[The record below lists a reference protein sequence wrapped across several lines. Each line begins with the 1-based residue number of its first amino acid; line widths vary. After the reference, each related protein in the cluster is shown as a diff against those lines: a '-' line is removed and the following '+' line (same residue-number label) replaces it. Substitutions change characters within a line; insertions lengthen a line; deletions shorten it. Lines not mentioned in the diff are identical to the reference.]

1 MVYLFTVMDL
11 FTKFAFAF
19 PVRNH
24 EATTLAQILVD
35 RIFAEYG
42 CPLQLVSDLGPELQG
57 SIMTEL
63 CRAMGIDK
71 MRTTAYRPQGNAQ
84 LERWHRTL
92 NGLLGKVVSES
103 QKDWPAHVPAALA
116 AYRATEHDSTGFTPN
131 MMLFGREVN
140 LPLDL
145 AYGVD
150 LEESERSDSSDRYVS
165 ELQDRLRQTYSTAR
179 VALAKAVTRNKKAYD
194 LRSKPQQYEVG
205 MWVWYYYPRRF
216 TGKSPKFQR
225 MFTGPFLIVKM
236 LGAVNMVLQKGPRA
250 NPFVV
255 HVDKLKRC
263 YGPTPRDWRK
273 EETSSEVSIL
283 DGLPEGWDNLAHD
296 EAADGSD
303 GSPAHQGFGGVTR
316 VEGAADGSDGTPAL
330 QSSIEAAHSEEV
342 TDDSEGQPARQ
353 GAGAM
358 IQEEGNGACGDRLLE
373 LQGFSD
379 SLGGGDERHLER
391 EEHVGGGV
399 LGQEGG
405 AEGAGLPSPGEG
417 RPRRVVQKPARYR
430 D

>member
-1 MVYLFTVMDL
+1 
-11 FTKFAFAF
+11 
-19 PVRNH
+19 
-24 EATTLAQILVD
+24 
-35 RIFAEYG
+35 
-42 CPLQLVSDLGPELQG
+42 
-57 SIMTEL
+57 
-63 CRAMGIDK
+63 
-71 MRTTAYRPQGNAQ
+71 
-84 LERWHRTL
+84 
-92 NGLLGKVVSES
+92 
-103 QKDWPAHVPAALA
+103 
-116 AYRATEHDSTGFTPN
+116 

-179 VALAKAVTRNKKAYD
+179 EALAKAVTRNKKAYD
-194 LRSKPQQYEVG
+194 LRSKPQQYAAG

-225 MFTGPFLIVKM
+225 MFTGPLLIVKM

-273 EETSSEVSIL
+273 EETPSEVSIL

-330 QSSIEAAHSEEV
+330 QSSIEAAHAEEV
-342 TDDSEGQPARQ
+342 TDGSEGQPARQ
-353 GAGAM
+353 GGW
-358 IQEEGNGACGDRLLE
+358 CD
-373 LQGFSD
+373 D
-379 SLGGGDERHLER
+379 SRREDWCLRRQTLG
-391 EEHVGGGV
+391 V
-399 LGQEGG
+399 
-405 AEGAGLPSPGEG
+405 
-417 RPRRVVQKPARYR
+417 ARFQ
-430 D
+430 

>member
-1 MVYLFTVMDL
+1 
-11 FTKFAFAF
+11 
-19 PVRNH
+19 
-24 EATTLAQILVD
+24 
-35 RIFAEYG
+35 
-42 CPLQLVSDLGPELQG
+42 
-57 SIMTEL
+57 
-63 CRAMGIDK
+63 
-71 MRTTAYRPQGNAQ
+71 
-84 LERWHRTL
+84 
-92 NGLLGKVVSES
+92 
-103 QKDWPAHVPAALA
+103 
-116 AYRATEHDSTGFTPN
+116 
-131 MMLFGREVN
+131 
-140 LPLDL
+140 
-145 AYGVD
+145 
-150 LEESERSDSSDRYVS
+150 
-165 ELQDRLRQTYSTAR
+165 
-179 VALAKAVTRNKKAYD
+179 
-194 LRSKPQQYEVG
+194 

-225 MFTGPFLIVKM
+225 MFTGPFLIVKI

-330 QSSIEAAHSEEV
+330 QSSIEAAHAEEV
-342 TDDSEGQPARQ
+342 TDGSEGQPARQ

-358 IQEEGNGACGDRLLE
+358 IQDERIGACGDRLLE
-373 LQGFSD
+373 LQGFSE
-379 SLGGGDERHLER
+379 SLGGDEMHLER

-399 LGQEGG
+399 LGREEGG
-405 AEGAGLPSPGEG
+405 G
-417 RPRRVVQKPARYR
+417 RPRRVVQIPARYR
-430 D
+430 N